1 MSKKEKSGM
10 GRFLT
15 LVIGGIAGAIGG
27 LLFAPRAGK
36 ETREQIKSKIDETME
51 EGFEKYGEQ
60 SGKLLEMASERGQVL
75 RVKIED
81 AREQMVS
88 SVDNVADKVREKM
101 GVEAEKAEEAVEVV
115 EEKIEAAK
123 EEVEAVE
130 PADLADLAETS
141 EASVEEAPPEEEK

>member
-1 MSKKEKSGM
+1 M
-10 GRFLT
+10 GRIFT

-27 LLFAPRAGK
+27 LLFAPRTGK
-36 ETREQIKSKIDETME
+36 ETREQIKSRIDETME
-51 EGFEKYGEQ
+51 GSFERYGEQ
-60 SGKLLEMASERGQVL
+60 SGKLLDMATERGQML

-130 PADLADLAETS
+130 SVELAEPVETS

>member
-1 MSKKEKSGM
+1 M
-10 GRFLT
+10 GRIFT

-27 LLFAPRAGK
+27 LLFAPRTGK

-51 EGFEKYGEQ
+51 GGFEKYGEQ
-60 SGKLLEMASERGQVL
+60 PGRLLEMASERGQML

-88 SVDNVADKVREKM
+88 GVDNVADKVREKM
-101 GVEAEKAEEAVEVV
+101 GVEAEKAGEAVEVV

-130 PADLADLAETS
+130 PAETPEAD
-141 EASVEEAPPEEEK
+141 VEEAPSEEAEEEK

>member
-1 MSKKEKSGM
+1 M

-27 LLFAPRAGK
+27 LLFAPRTGK

-51 EGFEKYGEQ
+51 GGLEKYGEQ

-75 RVKIED
+75 RVKIEE
-81 AREQMVS
+81 AREQMVGG
-88 SVDNVADKVREKM
+88 VDSVADKVRAKM
-101 GVEAEKAEEAVEVV
+101 GAEAEKAEEVV
-115 EEKIEAAK
+115 EEKVEAAK

-130 PADLADLAETS
+130 PAETP
-141 EASVEEAPPEEEK
+141 EAGAEEAQPAGAEKEK

>member
-1 MSKKEKSGM
+1 MSKKENGRM

-27 LLFAPRAGK
+27 LLFAPRTGK

-51 EGFEKYGEQ
+51 GGLEKYGEQ

-75 RVKIED
+75 RVKIEE
-81 AREQMVS
+81 AREQMVGG
-88 SVDNVADKVREKM
+88 VDSVADKVRAKM
-101 GVEAEKAEEAVEVV
+101 GAEAEKAQGAVEVV
-115 EEKIEAAK
+115 EEKVEAAK

-130 PADLADLAETS
+130 PAEPAETP
-141 EASVEEAPPEEEK
+141 EAGAEKEK